1 MKKNIFIF
9 ILMFLLNPINIFTQ
23 EKNINFGFVMDYTKG
38 HQFSNINNYSLYN
51 QNVNIKVQDY
61 IVSGSTENIGFCL
74 GGKLK
79 NIDLLFSF
87 DFPLFKYNIK
97 DDPFC
102 TISISNGFYKTDS
115 IFYESFYN
123 VSSSYNSYSELHS
136 SKYVAYSSV
145 LERKLKF
152 NFYKEIKPWFRIGT
166 GLNFS
171 FVENIITIREHLSS
185 SWYYNS
191 PAVSVGDYDYS
202 EPLVNSFSIKKTY
215 VSVPLNLE
223 FNIQKMAYF
232 FTSFN
237 FRKDFTITFGIR
249 LVFNKNF

>member
-9 ILMFLLNPINIFTQ
+9 ILMFFLNFIKIFSQ
-23 EKNINFGFVMDYTKG
+23 EKNINFGFIMDYTKG
-38 HQFSNINNYSLYN
+38 HQFSNVNNYSLAN
-51 QNVNIKVQDY
+51 QNVNIKVKDY
-61 IVSGSTENIGFCL
+61 IFSGSTNNIGFCL

-79 NIDLLFSF
+79 KIDLLLSL

-97 DDPFC
+97 EQPFC
-102 TISISNGFYKTDS
+102 TISISDGFYKTDS

-123 VSSSYNSYSELHS
+123 ISSSYNSYSEYY
-136 SKYVAYSSV
+136 SKQYVAYSSI

-152 NFYKEIKPWFRIGT
+152 NFYKDIKPWFRIGT

-171 FVENIITIREHLSS
+171 FVENIITIREHSS
-185 SWYYNS
+185 NSWYYNS
-191 PAVSVGDYDYS
+191 PAVSTGDYDYS

-223 FNIQKMAYF
+223 FNVQKMAYF

-237 FRKDFTITFGIR
+237 FSKDFTINFGIR
-249 LVFNKNF
+249 LVFNKKF